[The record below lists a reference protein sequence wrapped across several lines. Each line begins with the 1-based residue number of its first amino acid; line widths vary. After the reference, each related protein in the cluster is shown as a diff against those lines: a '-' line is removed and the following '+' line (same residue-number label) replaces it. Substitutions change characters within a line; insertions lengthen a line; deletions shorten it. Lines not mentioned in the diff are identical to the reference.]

1 MDHFRFIFPYRVGV
15 ADINYGGHLANS
27 AVLNIFQDAR
37 IGYLAEL
44 GPYTEMELGGC
55 GIILPEAHVYYRAEV
70 FLGDELQVGV
80 RCQEVRRSSFV
91 LAYRIERTGVVTA
104 EGDTPVVC
112 YNYQTRKSCRI
123 PEGFRQA
130 LLDFDR
136 P

>member
-1 MDHFRFIFPYRVGV
+1 MDHFRFILPYRVGV

-37 IGYLAEL
+37 IGYLAAL

-55 GIILPEAHVYYRAEV
+55 GIILPEAHIYFRAEV
-70 FLGDELQVGV
+70 FLGDELHVGV
-80 RCQEVRRSSFV
+80 CCKEVRRSSFV
-91 LAYRIERTGVVTA
+91 LAYRIERGGVVTA

-112 YNYQTRKSCRI
+112 FNYQTRKSCRM
-123 PEGFRQA
+123 PEEFRQA

-136 P
+136 L